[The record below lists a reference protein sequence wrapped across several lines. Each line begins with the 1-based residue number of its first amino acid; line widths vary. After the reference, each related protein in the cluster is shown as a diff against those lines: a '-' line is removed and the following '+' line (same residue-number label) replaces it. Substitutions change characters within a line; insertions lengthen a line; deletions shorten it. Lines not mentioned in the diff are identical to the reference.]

1 MIVCVLQQQ
10 PCTRILL
17 LIKPHFST
25 SGHPAQC
32 LYSRCKDISCSA
44 FKYPFISTQIINII
58 TLRTPTSH
66 DSQKFHYYF
75 SFIWLSQL
83 KIFQLKNSQNSF
95 KNHLFTF
102 KYISNRLYFVKFQAF
117 SLHNRWNVF
126 KGESVSDSDMIFTAK
141 TETMKFKANVIMMLA
156 NKMRSK
162 DVCDLRIKGS
172 WSMGNITIYK
182 GDSSTVVAQMHKPQ
196 DTKYA
201 ANKFTATIQPNM
213 DYACVV
219 ALFAIVEYEE
229 NPTLIGAAA
238 KIKSYE
244 NTIDTVGISLPKN
257 KFIYVSLLTIL
268 LSHS

>member
-1 MIVCVLQQQ
+1 MMAQPSGAPVFPPFSVISPQFITPEPIEIIVN
-10 PCTRILL
+10 
-17 LIKPHFST
+17 
-25 SGHPAQC
+25 
-32 LYSRCKDISCSA
+32 
-44 FKYPFISTQIINII
+44 KYPGRNLMITDINHTIMFRVKECK
-58 TLRTPTSH
+58 T
-66 DSQKFHYYF
+66 
-75 SFIWLSQL
+75 
-83 KIFQLKNSQNSF
+83 
-95 KNHLFTF
+95 
-102 KYISNRLYFVKFQAF
+102 NRLQLALLDANEKPIVMLQKAF

-141 TETMKFKANVIMMLA
+141 TETMKFKASVIMMLA

-196 DTKYA
+196 ETKYA
-201 ANKFTATIQPNM
+201 KNKFTATIQPNM

-244 NTIDTVGISLPKN
+244 NAIDTAGN
-257 KFIYVSLLTIL
+257 FITKK
-268 LSHS
+268 